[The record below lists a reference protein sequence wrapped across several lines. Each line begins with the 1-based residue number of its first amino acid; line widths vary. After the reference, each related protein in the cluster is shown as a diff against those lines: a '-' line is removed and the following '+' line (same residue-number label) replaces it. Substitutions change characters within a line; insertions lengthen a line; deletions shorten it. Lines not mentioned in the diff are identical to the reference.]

1 MSESPTSCYVSLN
14 EIGPHGGELFE
25 TTMLARASWYE
36 NGQHGG
42 VLAALMTRAVDRQPS
57 LTSME
62 VARVTVELFRVV
74 PVDRLEVVTNLI
86 REGKKIQTT
95 EVRLYVGELEVAH
108 GLVQRLRVTDLDR
121 DFENTPA
128 PAPLIA
134 ADVGPFGNVMPF
146 LSDAGVAFGR
156 TSVEVVEVTG
166 TFAEVGAMTAW
177 FRINNSLVDGESLSP
192 IERAVITG
200 DFSNGLT
207 RKAEPYE
214 VVFMNS
220 DLSLR
225 FARPPV
231 GEWIALTG
239 ESIWERTGR
248 GAAHARLFDELG
260 EFAHAGQTL
269 FLDHAAR

>member
-146 LSDAGVAFGR
+146 PSDAGV
-156 TSVEVVEVTG
+156 
-166 TFAEVGAMTAW
+166 
-177 FRINNSLVDGESLSP
+177 
-192 IERAVITG
+192 
-200 DFSNGLT
+200 GL
-207 RKAEPYE
+207 RQ
-214 VVFMNS
+214 N
-220 DLSLR
+220 L
-225 FARPPV
+225 
-231 GEWIALTG
+231 
-239 ESIWERTGR
+239 GR
-248 GAAHARLFDELG
+248 GGRGHRHVCRSRSDDRLVQDQQPHSLTVRAF
-260 EFAHAGQTL
+260 H
-269 FLDHAAR
+269 R